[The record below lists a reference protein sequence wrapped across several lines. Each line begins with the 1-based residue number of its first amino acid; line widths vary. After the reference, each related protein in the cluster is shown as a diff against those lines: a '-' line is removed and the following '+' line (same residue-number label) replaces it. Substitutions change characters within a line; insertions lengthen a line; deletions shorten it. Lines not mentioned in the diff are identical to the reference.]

1 MLRPPRRVMVAGH
14 GRRPWSPD
22 DDAIV
27 RRLKNEGR
35 TASAVA
41 AQLGRT
47 VHATEAR
54 ALRLNLAAAGQ
65 PAWSDEENEMLR
77 TLARQHAGALE
88 IAQQLQRTPP
98 AVWQRARRL
107 GISVGRPRKNRIP
120 WRAKDDEQLDTLAS
134 QGITKS
140 AAARIMGRDLGTVR
154 NHVLKLGL
162 QWRNPERA
170 ARTPVIKRF
179 PDPAVLVERLRVL
192 ADNGWSV
199 GMAALELDIRS
210 QTASR
215 WAKLHGIHWRGRG
228 RSVRGSPEGTLPC
241 TEAAAHDPA
250 VIGRKE

>member
-1 MLRPPRRVMVAGH
+1 MVAGH
-14 GRRPWSPD
+14 RRRPWSPD
-22 DDAIV
+22 DDAIL

-54 ALRLNLAAAGQ
+54 AFRLNLAAAGQ
-65 PAWSDEENEMLR
+65 RAWSEEENEMLR
-77 TLARQHAGALE
+77 TVARQHAGAQE

-98 AVWQRARRL
+98 AVWQHARRL

-120 WRAKDDEQLDTLAS
+120 WRAQDDEQLDALAS
-134 QGITKS
+134 QGITKT
-140 AAARIMGRDLGTVR
+140 AAARIMGRDHGTVR
-154 NHVLKLGL
+154 NHVLRLGL
-162 QWRNPERA
+162 QWRNPEKA
-170 ARTPVIKRF
+170 AREPLRKSFR
-179 PDPAVLVERLRVL
+179 PDPAALVERLRVL

-215 WAKLHGIHWRGRG
+215 WAKLHGIRWRVRG
-228 RSVRGSPEGTLPC
+228 RSVRGGPGSTPSSS
-241 TEAAAHDPA
+241 EAVVDDPG
-250 VIGRKE
+250 VIGREE